1 MKRTR
6 QSKSS
11 TAAAAPV
18 ATVRKPPAKR
28 KPKAPP
34 SSVKKES
41 NNNNVPLM
49 PEEEIPRDE
58 PAKIFQLNELDST
71 SNDETPAAIFDLSA
85 LPEQPILAEVEDLEN
100 GYIILAVDNDPNL
113 TLASGGSISDS
124 SSPSSTKQSSS
135 SKKKERKKY
144 ICQVCDKH
152 FMGANDLRKHLR
164 IHNDERPYACPQC
177 PNRFRQAGCLKNHI
191 ASQHGTDTLYTCD
204 LCGKTFPIKERLR
217 LHMRVHTGE
226 KPYQC
231 SMCPKTFARGG
242 QLTQHLATHNG
253 IRKHKCAHCSSAF
266 SCAANLKMH
275 LKSHLDIRDYTC
287 HICGKGFYRPDALK
301 KHLLCYHGNLKAF
314 HCNICNKM
322 FKGHLPQ
329 HMRTH
334 KMIRPHGCAVCG
346 AVFSQRS
353 QLVVHQ
359 RIHTGERPYRCQVC
373 WQAFAHSSVLKLH
386 IRKHT
391 GEKPFEC
398 PICAIGFSQLPHLK
412 KHMLSIHNQD
422 KSYLCKACNI
432 FFKTKLDHQNHMASC
447 SPDDN
452 QPATVEELI
461 DRNVKAAN
469 SGVEP
474 PMPLSH
480 MRFLVAIL
488 LKKISTDQRLKDL
501 GFDKRLIDNVL
512 VDSLKCAGR
521 SVCDDKTIEPAARL
535 KQNVQEL
542 LEWTVP
548 AQYMEE
554 FKKANRSTEELLED
568 LTN

>member
-1 MKRTR
+1 MKRAR
-6 QSKSS
+6 QTKATKATSGTVKRKI
-11 TAAAAPV
+11 TAAF
-18 ATVRKPPAKR
+18 KE
-28 KPKAPP
+28 
-34 SSVKKES
+34 ES
-41 NNNNVPLM
+41 NNNVPPLAD
-49 PEEEIPRDE
+49 PQSVQNQSTI
-58 PAKIFQLNELDST
+58 LLD
-71 SNDETPAAIFDLSA
+71 
-85 LPEQPILAEVEDLEN
+85 QPILPELEDFDN
-100 GYIILAVDNDPNL
+100 GLLVLAVDNE
-113 TLASGGSISDS
+113 
-124 SSPSSTKQSSS
+124 PSSNGSPVMFNGVDTGSEEVRSISSS
-135 SKKKERKKY
+135 SQKSQKKAKERKQY
-144 ICQVCDKH
+144 LCHVCNKN

-164 IHNDERPYACPQC
+164 IHNDERPYACQHC
-177 PNRFRQAGCLKNHI
+177 DNRFRQAGCLKNHI

-226 KPYQC
+226 KPYTC
-231 SMCPKTFARGG
+231 PMCPKTFARGG

-253 IRKHKCAHCSSAF
+253 VRKHKCPHCQSAF

-275 LKSHLDIRDYTC
+275 LKSHMDIRDYTC
-287 HICGKGFYRPDALK
+287 HICGRGFFRPDALK
-301 KHLLCYHGNLKAF
+301 KHLLCYHANLKAF

-398 PICAIGFSQLPHLK
+398 PICSVGFSQLPHLK

-422 KSYLCKACNI
+422 KSYLCKRCNI

-447 SPDDN
+447 SPEALS
-452 QPATVEELI
+452 ATSVEEII

-474 PMPLSH
+474 PMPLSQ

-488 LKKISTDQRLKDL
+488 LKKISTEERLKDL

-521 SVCDDKTIEPAARL
+521 KAYDDKSLDPAFRL

-548 AQYMEE
+548 PKYMEE